1 MTDFPTIPLLGLS
14 YVDTSL
20 PELSAHFAAHLTHGD
35 VPLRV
40 FTPNATIAA
49 AALHDASLHALL
61 CRADLL
67 LPDGRGVL
75 IASRLA
81 KTPLQHRLPGI
92 EVAEAL
98 LPLCAALRAP
108 VYFLGAAPGIARHA
122 AAAWKERLPDLML
135 AGTHHGYLTPDQSPR
150 IVQEIRDSGARV
162 LFVCL
167 GFPQQERWICE
178 HLSELKDVRI
188 AMGLGGSF
196 DVWAGKVRR
205 APLPVRKAGLEWLWR
220 TAQRPTRIRTLLPA
234 LSYFRAAKKAKCA
247 DTPVKI

>member
-1 MTDFPTIPLLGLS
+1 MLGLPTVSLLGLS
-14 YVDTSL
+14 YVDASL
-20 PELSAHFAAHLTHGD
+20 PVLSAHLAAHLSHGD
-35 VPLRV
+35 APLRI

-61 CRADLL
+61 CSADLL

-81 KTPLQHRLPGI
+81 KRPLQHRLPGI
-92 EVAEAL
+92 EAAEAL

-108 VYFLGAAPGIARHA
+108 VYFLGAAPGVARRA
-122 AAAWKERLPDLML
+122 AASWKQRLPDLIL
-135 AGTHHGYLTPDQSPR
+135 AGTHHGYLTAEETPGVVR
-150 IVQEIRDSGARV
+150 EIRDSGARV
-162 LFVCL
+162 LLVCL

-178 HLSELKDVRI
+178 HTPALQEIRI

-205 APLPVRKAGLEWLWR
+205 APLPVRHAGLEWLWR
-220 TAQRPTRIRTLLPA
+220 TAQRPARIRTLFPA
-234 LSYFRAAKKAKCA
+234 LSYFRAARKAKHA